1 MLLQKIKQFK
11 KENYERF
18 FEVEGA
24 NFLFATIY
32 AKVYKNIGIIIINDN
47 GNVSFNLSKP
57 GVAGTKRMGHRF
69 LNNKKSFE
77 KYSGDF
83 LSFLNSGVKYFNK
96 IINKKE
102 ASEKDAGNFF
112 KKIIEFYSFYQKT
125 EFFYTDYAYLKI
137 KKSNNYLL
145 QKNLIHLEQLKTLGR
160 KFLIK
165 IFNGKSSFLNKL
177 LKKISKSNKLSE
189 DKLQLYHFIEL
200 AGIKNNILNDKKLNL
215 RKKNY
220 ILDYSKKRE
229 LFLKNNKL
237 KDISR
242 KYNININNIIKGV
255 IANKGKIK
263 GFARVIDANFK
274 NFDNLSKIIRR
285 MKKGEIL
292 IAETTS
298 PDLILACQKASAI
311 ITNQGGL
318 GSHAAIISRE
328 LKIPCIV
335 GTQNSTKLIRTGDL
349 LHIDAN
355 KGIVQILT
363 NK

>member
-1 MLLQKIKQFK
+1 MTLLEKTAK
-11 KENYERF
+11 YERF

-24 NFLFATIY
+24 SFLFATIY
-32 AKVYKNIGIIIINDN
+32 AEVYKDIGIIIVNNN
-47 GNVSFNLSKP
+47 GYLSVNLSKH
-57 GVAGTKRMGHRF
+57 GVAKTKQIGLRF
-69 LNNKKSFE
+69 LNDKKIFD
-77 KYSGDF
+77 KYSNDF
-83 LSFLNSGVKYFNK
+83 LSFLNTGVKYFNK
-96 IINKKE
+96 IIKKKE
-102 ASEKDAGNFF
+102 VGEKDTSNFF
-112 KKIIEFYSFYQKT
+112 KKIMKFYTFYKKT

-145 QKNLIHLEQLKTLGR
+145 KKKLIRLEQLKTLGR

-165 IFNGKSSFLNKL
+165 IFNGKNSFLNKL
-177 LKKISKSNKLSE
+177 LKKISKTNELPE
-189 DKLQLYHFIEL
+189 NKLQLYHFIEL
-200 AGIKNNILNDKKLNL
+200 IKIKNNILNDKKLNP

-220 ILDYSKKRE
+220 ILTYSKKTE

-237 KDISR
+237 KNILKRNDIN
-242 KYNININNIIKGV
+242 KNNTIKGV
-255 IANKGKIK
+255 IANKGKIT

-274 NFDNLSKIIRR
+274 NFDNLFKIIRR

-292 IAETTS
+292 ITETTS

-349 LHIDAN
+349 LHVDAN
-355 KGIVQILT
+355 KGVVQILI